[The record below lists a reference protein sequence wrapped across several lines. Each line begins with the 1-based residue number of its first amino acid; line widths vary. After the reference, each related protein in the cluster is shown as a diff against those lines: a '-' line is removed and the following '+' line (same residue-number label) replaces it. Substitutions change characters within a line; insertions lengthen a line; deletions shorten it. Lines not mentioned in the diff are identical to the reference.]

1 MFWTMGNSPVWAPED
16 EGAGAA
22 PDASA
27 APADVS
33 ATMYPDDKPA
43 GAEAATS
50 DASTD
55 AATAT
60 PATTDKAADVI
71 DPDKPA
77 GDDKPKT
84 EDKAGDWKPYENDP
98 AKSDEE
104 NAAAK
109 LENDLKHPVNQV
121 PEDGKYSLTMPD
133 GIELDTELMDALG
146 PTMAELK
153 LSNGHAQQ
161 LVDKYIE
168 AQTAREA
175 KRAED
180 WTQTINGWADEAKA
194 DPDIG
199 GNKFD
204 ATLANAKSA
213 LTRFGTPELNSY
225 LETSGAGNHP
235 EVIRLMAKV
244 GAMIGEDNPA
254 INDNPGKGAEVDP
267 ARVMYPDDKP
277 KGN

>member
-1 MFWTMGNSPVWAPED
+1 MFWTLTSSPVWAPED

-27 APADVS
+27 AADPA
-33 ATMYPDDKPA
+33 ATLYPNDKPA
-43 GAEAATS
+43 GATS

-55 AATAT
+55 AETAT
-60 PATTDKAADVI
+60 PETQDNEKPVTD
-71 DPDKPA
+71 PA
-77 GDDKPKT
+77 GDDKPKA
-84 EDKAGDWKPYENDP
+84 EDSADGDWKPYENDP
-98 AKSDEE
+98 ALSDEE
-104 NAAAK
+104 NAAKK
-109 LENDLKHPVNQV
+109 LENDLKHPINQV

-175 KRAED
+175 KRAEE
-180 WTQTINGWADEAKA
+180 WTQTINGWADQAKA
-194 DPDIG
+194 DPEIG

-204 ATLANAKSA
+204 TTLANAKSA
-213 LTRFGTPELNSY
+213 LTRFGTPDLNSY

-254 INDNPGKGAEVDP
+254 ITDNPGKGAEVDP
-267 ARVMYPDDKP
+267 AHAMYPDDKP
-277 KGN
+277 KGK

>member
-1 MFWTMGNSPVWAPED
+1 MFWTLTNSPVWAPED

-22 PDASA
+22 
-27 APADVS
+27 DVS

-43 GAEAATS
+43 DAEAATS

-55 AATAT
+55 AEKAT
-60 PATTDKAADVI
+60 PETQDKAADPI
-71 DPDKPA
+71 DPAK
-77 GDDKPKT
+77 DDDAT
-84 EDKAGDWKPYENDP
+84 EWKPYEDDP
-98 AKSDEE
+98 NKSDEE
-104 NAAAK
+104 NAAARA
-109 LENDLKHPVNQV
+109 ENDAKHPINQV

-133 GIELDTELMDALG
+133 GVELDTELMDALG

-153 LSNGHAQQ
+153 LSNGHAQM

-175 KRAED
+175 KRAEE
-180 WTQTINGWADEAKA
+180 WTQTINGWADQARA
-194 DPDIG
+194 DPEIG

-204 ATLANAKSA
+204 ATLASAKSA

-254 INDNPGKGAEVDP
+254 ITDNPGKAAETDP
-267 ARVMYPDDKP
+267 ARTLYPNDKP